1 MNQIQ
6 VFENPEFGEIRT
18 VTINGEPWFIGKD
31 VAVILEYSNPRK
43 AIIDHV
49 DEEDKTDGVTI
60 RDSIGRDQNPVCI
73 NESGLY
79 SLILS
84 SKLPKAKQFKHW
96 VTSEVLPSIRKHGMY
111 ATPVTIEKMIESP
124 EFGIKLLT
132 ELKKEKEQ
140 RKQLESK
147 IEEDKPKVLFA
158 DAVETAKTSILVG
171 ELAKLLRQ
179 NGVKIGQNRL
189 FEWLRQ
195 NGYLIARAG
204 HDHNMPTQYSMER
217 GLMEIKERTIN
228 NPDGSTYITRTPKIT
243 GKGQRY
249 FINKFL
255 GGESRD
261 AG

>member
-60 RDSIGRDQNPVCI
+60 RDS
-73 NESGLY
+73 
-79 SLILS
+79 
-84 SKLPKAKQFKHW
+84 
-96 VTSEVLPSIRKHGMY
+96 
-111 ATPVTIEKMIESP
+111 
-124 EFGIKLLT
+124 
-132 ELKKEKEQ
+132 
-140 RKQLESK
+140 
-147 IEEDKPKVLFA
+147 
-158 DAVETAKTSILVG
+158 
-171 ELAKLLRQ
+171 
-179 NGVKIGQNRL
+179 
-189 FEWLRQ
+189 
-195 NGYLIARAG
+195 
-204 HDHNMPTQYSMER
+204 MER